1 VASTPGSTGVE
12 VSRITV
18 VAPTTR
24 VDLAL
29 PADVP
34 LAALLPTLLNYAG
47 ERLAD
52 DGSADGGWVITRLGG
67 KALDTSRT
75 AGQLEIRDGELLYF
89 TPRGTG
95 ADEMVFDDVIDA
107 VATATQQRKGRW
119 QPDTTRRFSVRV
131 ATLALLGGALAMLFA
146 GPPLSVA
153 GAACLVVALGLVITG
168 AVLSRAFGQGRSSL
182 LLALVAV
189 VYAGVGGLLVLGGG
203 RTLGQLTAVHVVVAA
218 TAVVVYAALAMVA
231 VGHSTGVFLGASGAG
246 FALGVGAATCLT
258 FGVRPA
264 AAAAVVS
271 AVVFAL
277 IPALPM
283 LAYRLARLPIPSVP
297 TGPDDLKADVED
309 VDGLRILALSE
320 RADEYL
326 TGLLGTVAFV
336 LLSGELV
343 LALDGQVPALL
354 LGLLLAV
361 LLLLRARPFSGRWQR
376 LPLLLAGTAG
386 LGLSALALL
395 LVSSPVLRLTLI
407 PGCLVVI
414 AVVALSYGLGLA
426 GQRVSPV
433 WVRLLDIVE
442 MLLIAGLVPMA
453 AWVCGAYE
461 WIRAIK
467 G

>member
-1 VASTPGSTGVE
+1 
-12 VSRITV
+12 
-18 VAPTTR
+18 
-24 VDLAL
+24 
-29 PADVP
+29 
-34 LAALLPTLLNYAG
+34 
-47 ERLAD
+47 
-52 DGSADGGWVITRLGG
+52 
-67 KALDTSRT
+67 
-75 AGQLEIRDGELLYF
+75 
-89 TPRGTG
+89 
-95 ADEMVFDDVIDA
+95 M
-107 VATATQQRKGRW
+107 
-119 QPDTTRRFSVRV
+119 
-131 ATLALLGGALAMLFA
+131 
-146 GPPLSVA
+146 
-153 GAACLVVALGLVITG
+153 
-168 AVLSRAFGQGRSSL
+168 
-182 LLALVAV
+182 
-189 VYAGVGGLLVLGGG
+189 
-203 RTLGQLTAVHVVVAA
+203 
-218 TAVVVYAALAMVA
+218 
-231 VGHSTGVFLGASGAG
+231 FLGASAAG
-246 FALGVGAATCLT
+246 FALGIGAVTCLT

-283 LAYRLARLPIPSVP
+283 LAYRLARLPVPSVP
-297 TGPDDLKADVED
+297 TGPEDLKADAED
-309 VDGLRILALSE
+309 VDGLRILALSQ

-336 LLSGELV
+336 LLGGELV
-343 LALDGQVPALL
+343 LALDGQVPAVL

-414 AVVALSYGLGLA
+414 AVAALSYGLGLA

-433 WVRLLDIVE
+433 WARLLDIVE
-442 MLLIAGLVPMA
+442 MSLIAGLVPMA
-453 AWVCGAYE
+453 AWVCGAYQ